1 MDNFAGFEKPDLRLA
16 ELMIVSS
23 SLQKTKRGDDYRR
36 LNLKSTDGKFNFSA
50 VMWSNDLRKYPDE
63 KIFRSGNTI
72 KLMKFDLP
80 ANYSDYVIHDF
91 VLIKEGKIGL
101 SEQQREEIFAKVRVY
116 VELIQ
121 DDKLRNFVSG
131 LLKDYAE
138 AFKVAPAAKSIH
150 HNYLGGLLEH
160 TFECLEIAKDFMEK
174 HPKIDRGT
182 VYAACILHD
191 FGKIWEYN
199 IDLNSGTIGFNTDFQ
214 KTWLTHSQWGFS
226 TCMTAGFETVAKM
239 IAAHHSRTEWGAV
252 LDLDAPDLDP
262 ICYLLHHIDDLSAKF
277 GKITV
282 MDLD

>member
-1 MDNFAGFEKPDLRLA
+1 MDSFKDFEKPDLRLA

-36 LNLKSTDGKFNFSA
+36 LNLKSADGQFNFSA

-72 KLMKFDLP
+72 KLMKYDLP

-91 VLIKEGKIGL
+91 VLLKEGRIGL
-101 SEQQREEIFAKVRVY
+101 SEQQREEIFAAIQSY
-116 VELIQ
+116 IELIQ
-121 DDKLRNFVSG
+121 YDKLRVFVSD
-131 LLKDYAE
+131 LVKNYAE

-174 HPKIDRGT
+174 HPKIDKGT

-199 IDLNSGTIGFNTDFQ
+199 IDLNSGVIGFNTDFQ
-214 KTWLTHSQWGFS
+214 KKWLTHSQWGFS
-226 TCMTAGFETVAKM
+226 TCMAAGFDLVAKM

-252 LDLDAPDLDP
+252 LDLDVPDLDP
-262 ICYLLHHIDDLSAKF
+262 MCYVLHHIDDLSAKF

>member
-1 MDNFAGFEKPDLRLA
+1 MDSFKDFEKPDLRLA

-23 SLQKTKRGDDYRR
+23 VLQKTKRGDDYRR
-36 LNLKSTDGKFNFSA
+36 LNLKSADGKFNFSA

-72 KLMKFDLP
+72 KLMKYDLP
-80 ANYSDYVIHDF
+80 ANYADYVIHDF
-91 VLIKEGKIGL
+91 VLLKEGKIGL
-101 SEQQREEIFAKVRVY
+101 SEQQREEIFAAVRVY

-121 DDKLRNFVSG
+121 DDKLRNFVSK
-131 LLKDYAE
+131 LVEDYAE

-174 HPKIDRGT
+174 HPKIDKGT

-199 IDLNSGTIGFNTDFQ
+199 IDLNSGVIGFNSDFQ
-214 KTWLTHSQWGFS
+214 KKWFTHSQWGFS
-226 TCMTAGFETVAKM
+226 TCMAAGFEMVAKM

-252 LDLDAPDLDP
+252 LDLDVPDLDP
-262 ICYLLHHIDDLSAKF
+262 MCYILHHIDDLSAKF

>member
-1 MDNFAGFEKPDLRLA
+1 MDSFKDFEKPDLRLA

-36 LNLKSTDGKFNFSA
+36 LNLKSADGQFNFSA

-72 KLMKFDLP
+72 KLMKYDLP

-101 SEQQREEIFAKVRVY
+101 SEQQREEIFAAIQEY
-116 VELIQ
+116 VELIK
-121 DDKLRNFVSG
+121 DDNLKTFVSG
-131 LLKDYAE
+131 LLKEYAE

-160 TFECLEIAKDFMEK
+160 TFECCEIAKDFMEK
-174 HPKIDRGT
+174 HPKIDKGT

-199 IDLNSGTIGFNTDFQ
+199 IDLNSGVIGFNTDFQ
-214 KTWLTHSQWGFS
+214 KKWLTHSQWGFS
-226 TCMTAGFETVAKM
+226 TCMAAGFEMVAKM

-252 LDLDAPDLDP
+252 LDLDLPDLDP
-262 ICYLLHHIDDLSAKF
+262 MCYILHHIDDLSAKF

>member
-1 MDNFAGFEKPDLRLA
+1 MNSFKDFEKPDLRLA

-23 SLQKTKRGDDYRR
+23 TLQKTKRGDDYRR
-36 LNLKSTDGKFNFSA
+36 LNLKSADGKFNFSA

-72 KLMKFDLP
+72 KLMKYDLP

-101 SEQQREEIFAKVRVY
+101 SEQQREEIFATIKEY

-121 DDKLRNFVSG
+121 DDKLKNFVSG
-131 LLKDYAE
+131 LLKEYAE

-160 TFECLEIAKDFMEK
+160 TFECCEIAKDFMEK
-174 HPKIDRGT
+174 HPKIDKGT

-199 IDLNSGTIGFNTDFQ
+199 IDLNSGVIGFNTDFQ
-214 KTWLTHSQWGFS
+214 KKWLTHSQWGFS
-226 TCMTAGFETVAKM
+226 TCMAAGFEMVAKM
-239 IAAHHSRTEWGAV
+239 IAAHHSRAEWGAV
-252 LDLDAPDLDP
+252 LDLDLPDLDP
-262 ICYLLHHIDDLSAKF
+262 MYYILHHIDDLSAKF

>member
-1 MDNFAGFEKPDLRLA
+1 MDSFKDFEKPDLRLA

-36 LNLKSTDGKFNFSA
+36 LNLKSADGQFNFSA

-72 KLMKFDLP
+72 KLMKYDLP

-91 VLIKEGKIGL
+91 VLVKEGKIGL
-101 SEQQREEIFAKVRVY
+101 SEQQREEIFAAVQVY
-116 VELIQ
+116 VELIK

-131 LLKDYAE
+131 LIKDYSE

-150 HNYLGGLLEH
+150 HNYLGGLLQH
-160 TFECLEIAKDFMEK
+160 TFECLEIAEDFMEK
-174 HPKIDRGT
+174 HPKIDKST

-191 FGKIWEYN
+191 FGKIWEYT
-199 IDLNSGTIGFNTDFQ
+199 IDLNSGVIGFNTDFQ
-214 KTWLTHSQWGFS
+214 KKWLTHSQWGFS
-226 TCMTAGFETVAKM
+226 TCMAAGFEMVAKM
-239 IAAHHSRTEWGAV
+239 IAAHHSRTDWGAV
-252 LDLDAPDLDP
+252 LDLDTPDLDP
-262 ICYLLHHIDDLSAKF
+262 MYYILHHIDDLSAKF

-282 MDLD
+282 MELD

>member
-72 KLMKFDLP
+72 KLMKYDLP

-138 AFKVAPAAKSIH
+138 AFKIAPAAKSIH

-160 TFECLEIAKDFMEK
+160 TFECLEIAKDFMER
-174 HPKIDRGT
+174 HPKIDKGT

-214 KTWLTHSQWGFS
+214 KKWLTHSQWGFS

>member
-1 MDNFAGFEKPDLRLA
+1 MDSFKDFEKPDVRLA

-36 LNLKSTDGKFNFSA
+36 LNLKSADGQFNFSA

-72 KLMKFDLP
+72 KLMKYDLP

-101 SEQQREEIFAKVRVY
+101 SEQQREEIFAAIQEY
-116 VELIQ
+116 VELIK
-121 DDKLRNFVSG
+121 DDNLKTFVSG
-131 LLKDYAE
+131 LLKEYAE

-160 TFECLEIAKDFMEK
+160 TFECCEIAKDFMEK
-174 HPKIDRGT
+174 HPKIDKGT

-199 IDLNSGTIGFNTDFQ
+199 IDLNSGVIGFNTDFQ
-214 KTWLTHSQWGFS
+214 KKWLTHSQWGFS
-226 TCMTAGFETVAKM
+226 TCMAAGFEMVAKM

-252 LDLDAPDLDP
+252 LDLDLPDLDP
-262 ICYLLHHIDDLSAKF
+262 MCYILHHIDDLSAKF

>member
-1 MDNFAGFEKPDLRLA
+1 A
-16 ELMIVSS
+16 
-23 SLQKTKRGDDYRR
+23 
-36 LNLKSTDGKFNFSA
+36 DGQFNFSA

-72 KLMKFDLP
+72 KLMKYDLP

-101 SEQQREEIFAKVRVY
+101 SEQQREEIFAAIQEY
-116 VELIQ
+116 VELIK
-121 DDKLRNFVSG
+121 DDNLKTFVSG
-131 LLKDYAE
+131 LLKEYAE

-160 TFECLEIAKDFMEK
+160 TFECCEIAKDFMEK
-174 HPKIDRGT
+174 HPKIDKGT

-199 IDLNSGTIGFNTDFQ
+199 IDLNSGVIGFNTDFQ
-214 KTWLTHSQWGFS
+214 KKWLTHSQWGFS
-226 TCMTAGFETVAKM
+226 TCMAAGFEMVAKM

-252 LDLDAPDLDP
+252 LDLDLPDLDP
-262 ICYLLHHIDDLSAKF
+262 MCYILHHIDDLSAKF

>member
-1 MDNFAGFEKPDLRLA
+1 MDSFKDFEKPDLRLA

-36 LNLKSTDGKFNFSA
+36 LNLKSADGQFNFSA

-72 KLMKFDLP
+72 KLMKYDLP

-101 SEQQREEIFAKVRVY
+101 SEQQREEIFAAIQEY
-116 VELIQ
+116 VELIK
-121 DDKLRNFVSG
+121 DDKLKTFVSG
-131 LLKDYAE
+131 LLKEYAE

-160 TFECLEIAKDFMEK
+160 TFECCEIAKDFMEK
-174 HPKIDRGT
+174 HPKIDKGT

-199 IDLNSGTIGFNTDFQ
+199 IDLNSGVIGFNTDFQ
-214 KTWLTHSQWGFS
+214 KKWLTHSQWGFS
-226 TCMTAGFETVAKM
+226 TCMAAGFEMVAKM

-252 LDLDAPDLDP
+252 LDLDLPDLDP
-262 ICYLLHHIDDLSAKF
+262 MCYILHHIDDLSAKF